1 MAYQNCPQRL
11 HPIHWDPVTFIVS
24 IIPKSCEVAD
34 VPHHSLGIN
43 KVPNTWPLI
52 LRRQKTRTLDMR
64 PLLLPFVKRKLGS
77 RSGVGF
83 FCDGHPAFFK
93 TAVSHQAV
101 TLFFSDDSKNSCN
114 IRPFC
119 NDTGTQETKKC
130 FCDSCGGCGAWLF
143 CCAGSQ
149 SKK

>member
-52 LRRQKTRTLDMR
+52 LQTHKTRSLDMR

-77 RSGVGF
+77 QSGVGF
-83 FCDGHPAFFK
+83 FAMVTSVFQDGGVASGSNSKFFRRLKKLVQYQAFLQRYGNPRNKEMFLRQLWWLWRL
-93 TAVSHQAV
+93 AV
-101 TLFFSDDSKNSCN
+101 LLCRKP
-114 IRPFC
+114 I
-119 NDTGTQETKKC
+119 
-130 FCDSCGGCGAWLF
+130 
-143 CCAGSQ
+143 
-149 SKK
+149 

>member
-1 MAYQNCPQRL
+1 MAYQNCPQLL

-52 LRRQKTRTLDMR
+52 LRRQKTRSLDMR

-83 FCDGHPAFFK
+83 FAMVTSVFQDGGVASGSNSIFFRRLKKLVQYQAFLQRYGNPRNKEMFLRQLWWLWRL
-93 TAVSHQAV
+93 AV
-101 TLFFSDDSKNSCN
+101 LLCRKP
-114 IRPFC
+114 I
-119 NDTGTQETKKC
+119 
-130 FCDSCGGCGAWLF
+130 
-143 CCAGSQ
+143 
-149 SKK
+149 